1 MTKAFFGVILAQANV
16 EVAQAAV
23 QTAEA
28 EVKRMKDLNDLGSV
42 VQSDELAME
51 VQLSEF
57 QQQRLQAGG
66 NLVIAQ
72 AELNKVLGLTRVQAR
87 KIEGQLTDRD
97 FLAVSQADGIQQ
109 ALYSRQDYLQD
120 QLLVREKSQ
129 EIRAAYGKYLP
140 KLDAYGAVIQDGSAI
155 VNGGTSFALAVNMTF
170 DLFDWKKPAK
180 VREAKAEREI
190 AEAALQ
196 QKSNEVTLDV
206 IRAYQNFEVAKQKRE
221 VASGAVKQAQEAL
234 RIIRDRYKVGLT
246 QITELLRAETAFV
259 RAQTNLLASRYDYYI
274 GYAEVLKVTGKLTDV
289 ASFGG

>member
-1 MTKAFFGVILAQANV
+1 
-16 EVAQAAV
+16 
-23 QTAEA
+23 
-28 EVKRMKDLNDLGSV
+28 MKDLNDLGSV

-129 EIRAAYGKYLP
+129 EIRAAYGNIYRSWMP
-140 KLDAYGAVIQDGSAI
+140 MGP
-155 VNGGTSFALAVNMTF
+155 SFKM
-170 DLFDWKKPAK
+170 
-180 VREAKAEREI
+180 
-190 AEAALQ
+190 
-196 QKSNEVTLDV
+196 EVPL
-206 IRAYQNFEVAKQKRE
+206 
-221 VASGAVKQAQEAL
+221 
-234 RIIRDRYKVGLT
+234 
-246 QITELLRAETAFV
+246 
-259 RAQTNLLASRYDYYI
+259 
-274 GYAEVLKVTGKLTDV
+274 
-289 ASFGG
+289 

>member
-1 MTKAFFGVILAQANV
+1 MILAQANV